1 MRIPTTEAYKQ
12 AGSLAA
18 KYEGATNVNLPNFL
32 TVSRIL
38 LIPVFV
44 LVFSSPT
51 PGRSVVAA
59 VVFVVAAITD
69 LLDGYLA
76 RRRSQVTKL
85 GRLLD
90 PIADKLLVLSALI
103 LLVQFDRVGALVAIL
118 IIAREVAV
126 TGVRA
131 IAAAEGIVL
140 TPETTGKYKMVAQVV
155 AVVLLIL
162 EDGIVPGPWNLHL
175 AGTAILYVALALAF
189 ISGGRYLVSFWRQ
202 VSIKGLW

>member
-1 MRIPTTEAYKQ
+1 MPITEAYKQ
-12 AGSLAA
+12 PGSVVA
-18 KYEGATNVNLPNFL
+18 KYEAQATNVNLPNFL
-32 TVSRIL
+32 TLSRIL

-51 PGRSVVAA
+51 PGRSLAA
-59 VVFVVAAITD
+59 AIVFVVAAITD

-103 LLVQFDRVGALVAIL
+103 LLVQYDRVGALVAIL
-118 IIAREVAV
+118 MIGREVAV

-131 IAAAEGIVL
+131 IAAAQGIVIAA
-140 TPETTGKYKMVAQVV
+140 ETTGKYKMAAQVV

-162 EDGIVPGPWNLHL
+162 EDSIVPATWNLHV
-175 AGTAILYVALALAF
+175 AGTAVLYVALALAF

-202 VSIKGLW
+202 VSMKGLW

>member
-1 MRIPTTEAYKQ
+1 MPITEAYKQ
-12 AGSLAA
+12 PGSVVA
-18 KYEGATNVNLPNFL
+18 KYEAQATNVNLPNFL
-32 TVSRIL
+32 TLSRIL

-51 PGRSVVAA
+51 PGRTLAA
-59 VVFVVAAITD
+59 AIVFVVAAITD

-103 LLVQFDRVGALVAIL
+103 LLVQYDRVGALVAIL
-118 IIAREVAV
+118 MIGREVAV

-131 IAAAEGIVL
+131 IAAAQGIVIAA
-140 TPETTGKYKMVAQVV
+140 ETTGKYKMAAQVV

-162 EDGIVPGPWNLHL
+162 EDSIVPATWNLHV
-175 AGTAILYVALALAF
+175 AGTAVLYVALALAF

-202 VSIKGLW
+202 VSMKGLW

>member
-1 MRIPTTEAYKQ
+1 MPITEAYKQ
-12 AGSLAA
+12 PGSVVA
-18 KYEGATNVNLPNFL
+18 KYEAQATNVNLPNFL
-32 TVSRIL
+32 TLSRIL

-44 LVFSSPT
+44 LVFSIPT
-51 PGRSVVAA
+51 PGRSLAA
-59 VVFVVAAITD
+59 AIVFVVAAITD

-103 LLVQFDRVGALVAIL
+103 LLVQYDRVGALVAIL
-118 IIAREVAV
+118 MIGREVAV

-131 IAAAEGIVL
+131 IAAAQGIVIAA
-140 TPETTGKYKMVAQVV
+140 ETTGKYKMAAQVV

-162 EDGIVPGPWNLHL
+162 EDSIVPATWNLHV
-175 AGTAILYVALALAF
+175 AGTAVLYVALALAF

-202 VSIKGLW
+202 VSMKGLW

>member
-1 MRIPTTEAYKQ
+1 VRIPITEAYKQ

-18 KYEGATNVNLPNFL
+18 KYEAATNVNLPNLL

-44 LVFSSPT
+44 LIFSSPT
-51 PGRSVVAA
+51 PGRSLVAA
-59 VVFVVAAITD
+59 IVFVVAAITD

-155 AVVLLIL
+155 AIVLLIL
-162 EDGIVPGPWNLHL
+162 EDGIGPGRWNLHL
-175 AGTAILYVALALAF
+175 AGTAVLYLALVLAF

>member
-1 MRIPTTEAYKQ
+1 MPVTEAYKQ
-12 AGSLAA
+12 PGSVVA
-18 KYEGATNVNLPNFL
+18 KYEAQATNVNLPNFL
-32 TVSRIL
+32 TLFRIL

-51 PGRSVVAA
+51 PGRSLSAA
-59 VVFVVAAITD
+59 IVFAVAAITD

-76 RRRSQVTKL
+76 RRRSQETKL

-103 LLVQFDRVGALVAIL
+103 LLVQYDRVGALVAIL
-118 IIAREVAV
+118 MIGREVAV

-131 IAAAEGIVL
+131 VAAAQGIVIAA
-140 TPETTGKYKMVAQVV
+140 ETTGKYKMALQVV
-155 AVVLLIL
+155 AVILLIL
-162 EDGIVPGPWNLHL
+162 EDGIVPATWNLHVT
-175 AGTAILYVALALAF
+175 GTVVLYVALALAF

>member
-1 MRIPTTEAYKQ
+1 MPITEAYKQ
-12 AGSLAA
+12 PGSVVA
-18 KYEGATNVNLPNFL
+18 KYEAQATNVNLPNFL
-32 TVSRIL
+32 TLSRIL

-51 PGRSVVAA
+51 PGRSLAA
-59 VVFVVAAITD
+59 AIVFAVAAITD

-103 LLVQFDRVGALVAIL
+103 LLVQYDRVGALVAIL
-118 IIAREVAV
+118 MIGREVAV

-131 IAAAEGIVL
+131 IAAAQGIVIAA
-140 TPETTGKYKMVAQVV
+140 ETTGKYKMAAQVV

-162 EDGIVPGPWNLHL
+162 EDSIVPTTWNLHV
-175 AGTAILYVALALAF
+175 AGAAVLYVALALAF
-189 ISGGRYLVSFWRQ
+189 ISGGRYLMSFWRQ
-202 VSIKGLW
+202 VSMKGLW

>member
-1 MRIPTTEAYKQ
+1 MPVTEAYKQ
-12 AGSLAA
+12 PGSVVA
-18 KYEGATNVNLPNFL
+18 KHEAQATNVNLPNFL
-32 TVSRIL
+32 TLFRIL

-51 PGRSVVAA
+51 PGRSLAA
-59 VVFVVAAITD
+59 AIVFAVAAITD

-76 RRRSQVTKL
+76 RRRSQETKL

-103 LLVQFDRVGALVAIL
+103 LLVQYDRVGALVAIL
-118 IIAREVAV
+118 MIGREVAV

-131 IAAAEGIVL
+131 VAAAQGIVIAV
-140 TPETTGKYKMVAQVV
+140 ETTGKYKMALQVV
-155 AVVLLIL
+155 AVILLIL
-162 EDGIVPGPWNLHL
+162 EDGIVPATWNLHV
-175 AGTAILYVALALAF
+175 AGTVVLYVALALAF